1 MDSKN
6 KFLENCPMKNLTIK
20 NKLLFLSIAVLVVI
34 LAYAAKISYD
44 AYVTYSSDKKTRDL
58 INVSVKMSAVLHALQ
73 KERGASAG
81 FLSSRGAKFADIL
94 SKQQKDTDVKI
105 KEYVKYNKTLDSN
118 LRSLIEGKFDLN
130 SVKKMRESVNA
141 LGITTKEEVAF
152 YTALNK
158 QIIDTI
164 SHLSTMADDKD
175 MRTSFNSFVVFI
187 SAKERAGIERAV
199 LSGVFAK
206 DEFSRVAYGKFKSLE
221 SEQNTLLNLFYHVA
235 DNETKSLY
243 DKTINDPSF
252 AEVEKMRNIAKSRQS
267 GFGVDATYWFK
278 TITKK
283 INKLKEIEDNM
294 AKNIVTKAEEKA
306 TAALMLQIVIA
317 LASLAVIFSMIFV
330 SGSIT
335 KSITASINKFSVLIN
350 RVKEGDLSK
359 LELEGMGNDEM
370 GEVAKMLQSLVATF
384 STLIERINTSV
395 SLAAKGDFSY
405 ELNHNGL
412 KGDFAK
418 AVDMV
423 KSGILAIQDAHKKQ
437 RQINF
442 TSNVRNISNV
452 SEGLKLIQNEM
463 VYVIDELIEVQKST
477 QKTSRQSNS
486 SMIEVEQIL
495 NKLQTLVE
503 HIYDSNVSIE
513 GLNDKTNE
521 ITSVVDL
528 IKDIA
533 EQTNLLALNA
543 AIEAARA
550 GEHGRGFAVVA
561 DEVRKLAERTQ
572 KATSEITI
580 SINTMKQEASTI
592 LDKSAIMTNLAN
604 ESSTSVENFNITMN
618 ELNNDAKQMANTV
631 EDVENKVFV
640 TLAKIDHII
649 FKTDAYNAIVN
660 ADPSKNFTDHI
671 SCRLGKWYTTT
682 GKERFGNTDAY
693 KASFKPHKAVH
704 DHVLE
709 NIGFIQNGSRLENE
723 TIIVENFKTV
733 EKASDKLF
741 LLLDDMTKEVSK
753 ADSAKKEVALV

>member
-6 KFLENCPMKNLTIK
+6 KFLENYPMKNLTIK
-20 NKLLFLSIAVLVVI
+20 NKLLFLSIAILVVI

-44 AYVTYSSDKKTRDL
+44 SYVTYSSDKKTRDL
-58 INVSVKMSAVLHALQ
+58 INVSVKMSAVLHELQ

-81 FLSSRGAKFADIL
+81 FLSSHGAKFADTL

-105 KEYVKYNKTLDSN
+105 KEYVKYNKTLDSD

-130 SVKKMRESVNA
+130 SVKKMREKVNA
-141 LGITTKEEVAF
+141 LGISTKEEVAF

-164 SHLSTMADDKD
+164 SHLSTLVNDKE
-175 MRTSFNSFVVFI
+175 MRTSFNSFVIFI

-206 DEFSRVAYGKFKSLE
+206 DEFSRAAYGKFKSLE

-243 DKTINDPSF
+243 EKTINDPSF

-267 GFGVDATYWFK
+267 GFGIDATYWFK

-294 AKNIVTKAEEKA
+294 AKNIVTKAEEKT

-359 LELEGMGNDEM
+359 LELEGIGNDEM

-423 KSGILAIQDAHKKQ
+423 KSGIDAMQDAHKKQ
-437 RQINF
+437 QQISF

-452 SEGLKLIQNEM
+452 SDGLKLIQNEM
-463 VYVIDELIEVQKST
+463 AYVIDELIEVQKST

-631 EDVENKVFV
+631 EDVENKVFI

-649 FKTDAYNAIVN
+649 FKTDAYNAVVN
-660 ADPSKNFTDHI
+660 ADLSKNFTDHT

-682 GKERFGNTDAY
+682 GKERFGSTNAY

-709 NIGFIQNGSRLENE
+709 NIGFTQNDSRLENE